1 MLTSLL
7 LYVVLG
13 AFAGVLAGLL
23 GIGGGLVIV
32 PLLTFSF
39 TWQGVPHEHILHM
52 ALGTSLATIIFT
64 SLSSMRAHHGRGAV
78 DWSAFWRV
86 TPGILT
92 GTFLGAWIAAQ
103 LPTNILKG
111 FFGIFLYYVSYQML
125 LGKKPS
131 ASRDLPGATGMFG
144 AGNVIGVV
152 SSLVGIGGGTLS
164 VPFLTWCNM
173 AIHRAIGT
181 AAAIGLPIAISGTLG
196 YFVNGIGVEGR
207 PDWTFGYIYL
217 PAMVG
222 IVSMS
227 VLTAPFGAKLAHSL
241 PVATLKKFFAL
252 LLFVVGTRMLW
263 SLL

>member
-1 MLTSLL
+1 
-7 LYVVLG
+7 
-13 AFAGVLAGLL
+13 
-23 GIGGGLVIV
+23 
-32 PLLTFSF
+32 
-39 TWQGVPHEHILHM
+39 
-52 ALGTSLATIIFT
+52 
-64 SLSSMRAHHGRGAV
+64 
-78 DWSAFWRV
+78 
-86 TPGILT
+86 
-92 GTFLGAWIAAQ
+92 
-103 LPTNILKG
+103 
-111 FFGIFLYYVSYQML
+111 
-125 LGKKPS
+125 
-131 ASRDLPGATGMFG
+131 
-144 AGNVIGVV
+144 
-152 SSLVGIGGGTLS
+152 
-164 VPFLTWCNM
+164 M

-207 PDWTFGYIYL
+207 PDWSLGYIYL